1 MRRLDFVA
9 ALFSLGICAAGPG
22 CQPAGKPAA
31 PTSPPP
37 AKVTGTPKESELGTV
52 KLTSE
57 AEGRLG
63 IQTVAAT
70 RKSVPRA
77 VSYGG
82 EVLVPTGRM
91 ISVSSPFVATVKAPT
106 NGTVPLPGST
116 VKPGQPMLVLTPI
129 LSPESRATMASLIVE
144 TEGQVK
150 QAEEQLKIAT
160 TTLERAQSLVRE
172 KLGGSAA
179 VVDAKAQ
186 VNVAATVLRAAERRR
201 DIVNKV
207 ASEADAGTLTSPT
220 IEAPVGGV
228 ILNVHAQVG
237 QKVAAGAILFDVAG
251 LDPVWIKVPVY
262 VGDLDRIAA
271 DHGARVGGLADP
283 PGMEARPARPV
294 IAPPSGDPLA
304 ATVNLYYEVD
314 NHDGS
319 LRPGQRVGVTLSL
332 KGNEESLVVPRS
344 SLIRDVQGGTW
355 VYENIAPHAFAR
367 RRVSVDRVVN
377 DDAAVTGTLKAG
389 ANVVASGSAELFG
402 TEFGNSK

>member
-1 MRRLDFVA
+1 MRRVVRGASL
-9 ALFSLGICAAGPG
+9 LFSGCCVALSG
-22 CQPAGKPAA
+22 CQPASKPVATAA
-31 PTSPPP
+31 VNP
-37 AKVTGTPKESELGTV
+37 AKVAGTPKESELGTIH
-52 KLTSE
+52 LTPE
-57 AEGRLG
+57 AERRLG
-63 IQTVAAT
+63 IRSVAAT
-70 RKSVPRA
+70 RKAIPRA

-91 ISVSSPFVATVKAPT
+91 ISVSSPFVATVKAPA
-106 NGTVPLPGST
+106 GSKVPLPGSA

-129 LSPESRATMASLIVE
+129 LSPESRATMASLTVE

-150 QAEEQLKIAT
+150 QAEEQLKIARIAMD
-160 TTLERAQSLVRE
+160 RAEKLVRE

-186 VNVAATVLRAAERRR
+186 VDAAATALRAAERRR

-207 ASEADAGTLTSPT
+207 ASEADAGALSSPT

-237 QKVAAGAILFDVAG
+237 QKVAAGAILFDVAS
-251 LDPVWIKVPVY
+251 LDPVWVKVPVY
-262 VGDLDRIAA
+262 VGDLGRIAA
-271 DHGARVGGLADP
+271 DHTARVGGLADP
-283 PGMEARPARPV
+283 PGMEAKPARPV
-294 IAPPSGDPLA
+294 TAPPSGDPLA
-304 ATVNLYYEVD
+304 ATVNLYFEVD
-314 NHDGS
+314 NQDGS

-367 RRVSVDRVVN
+367 RRVSVDRVVE
-377 DDAAVTGTLKAG
+377 DAAAVTGTLKPG
-389 ANVVASGSAELFG
+389 ANIVAEGAAELFG
-402 TEFGNSK
+402 AEFGNGK